1 MAAAGALLLLSAAAA
16 LAAAPPALPE
26 RERAQLIRL
35 ACGSTAATDAD
46 ATHIELTGNAQRNRL
61 AFVSCAPHGV
71 ASRLLV
77 ANVASC
83 KVDRGTWQCAPAT
96 EALQVTLP
104 DGRMLS
110 MAHAGMT
117 ADSAVQAII
126 ETTRLTVPP
135 FHKPARHMLRQLC
148 TVSQLPE
155 SLFAGATHF
164 VIDCP
169 VDELSLTRHCHKAG
183 QCRWFIA
190 KGREKTDPGLPA
202 K

>member
-16 LAAAPPALPE
+16 LAAAPPVLPE
-26 RERAQLIRL
+26 RERARLVSL
-35 ACGSTAATDAD
+35 ACSTTPAAAAD
-46 ATHIELTGNAQRNRL
+46 ATHIELAGDTPRNRS

-77 ANVASC
+77 TNVASC
-83 KVDRGTWQCAPAT
+83 KVDRGAWQCAPAT

-104 DGRMLS
+104 DGRLLAV
-110 MAHAGMT
+110 AHPGMT
-117 ADSAVQAII
+117 ADAAALAIV
-126 ETTRLTVPP
+126 ESTRLTVPP
-135 FHKPARHMLRQLC
+135 FHKPVRYMLKQFC

-169 VDELSLTRHCHKAG
+169 EDELSLTRHCHGAA

-190 KGREKTDPGLPA
+190 KGREKTDQNFLA
-202 K
+202 R